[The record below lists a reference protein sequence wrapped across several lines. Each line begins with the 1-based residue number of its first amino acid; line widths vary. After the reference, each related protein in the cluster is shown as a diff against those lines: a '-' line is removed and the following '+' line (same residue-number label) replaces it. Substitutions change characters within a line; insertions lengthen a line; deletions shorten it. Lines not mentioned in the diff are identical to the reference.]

1 MIEPTWKLIS
11 LQPNQTVQS
20 VYREWPDGKYE
31 SMQVTAK
38 EYLAWIEKGNQPLP
52 ADE

>member
-1 MIEPTWKLIS
+1 MIEPIWKLAIM
-11 LQPNQTVQS
+11 QPNQTVQS

-38 EYLAWIEKGNQPLP
+38 EYLAWIEAGNTPLP